1 MVDRKSSESAPVL
14 TDPAPMNKSRLGLH
28 SSLHSPQGV
37 VFSPGL
43 FLTGSK
49 KKTVALDDV
58 RTSSW
63 LDAMKSSSPTHRK
76 LEKDSVTEL
85 VPTGADVAYC
95 NWMVNFPLLLGKS
108 QVLFG

>member
-1 MVDRKSSESAPVL
+1 MDRKSSDSAPVL

-37 VFSPGL
+37 VFSSV
-43 FLTGSK
+43 TGSK

-76 LEKDSVTEL
+76 LAKDSGTEL
-85 VPTGADVAYC
+85 VPTGADVAYH